1 LKLIQALLLPAIFVL
16 TACGGGSDGAAERL
30 DFACARVMDPA
41 ELGNTLGL
49 TNNANIWLNPNGTAP
64 LSARLQFCTPEP
76 GRVTLTVLGKAPDLT
91 DGNLNDDMCS
101 AANPDGIAI
110 SHHFSESASE
120 FDLPVLGLY
129 PNHNNT
135 VVVEF
140 MADSGATTRDEL
152 MIMTAPLPT
161 VNPPAQVTLPI
172 KVEIIENS
180 LPEVAPGVPDSG
192 VYILTQQKSA
202 FDQCGEVRWT
212 YRGEGWQFY
221 ELLPNGNWLGT
232 IITDQLS
239 YHFRGF
245 SEFTMLGEKVSEYL
259 VPNYLHHEVQKLP
272 SGNYLVAS
280 NSVLVT
286 VDDNGALN
294 DDGESEEDTVLEISA
309 ADGNIV
315 RTWDFNAILDPDR
328 TPIPSNGR
336 ADDWLHI
343 NSAVYDDG
351 GTPADL
357 SDDGII
363 ITAQRQSLVAKV
375 GYESG
380 ELVWILGSHEGWN
393 DNDPGIQS
401 KLLDPVDALGDPV
414 DINAEF
420 FWPYGPHAAL
430 AIGAGSIAIFD
441 NGANRGFYG
450 DLAPADIGGPDF
462 SRGVEYLVDEDNMTV
477 QIVWQFDSN
486 KEIFTR
492 ITGDIDYLDN
502 GNYLLG
508 FVGNIPGTPTA
519 NNNPRVIEVG
529 PNGNILFD
537 AVSNRGELEYRVE
550 KIDLYRGQ

>member
-1 LKLIQALLLPAIFVL
+1 MRAIYPVFCLLLATTL
-16 TACGGGSDGAAERL
+16 AGCGGGGSGSGGAA
-30 DFACARVMDPA
+30 DPA
-41 ELGNTLGL
+41 ESLGL
-49 TNNANIWLNPNGTAP
+49 NATNITLDEFDTAP
-64 LSARLQFCTPEP
+64 LAARLTFATPEP
-76 GRVTLTVLGKAPDLT
+76 GTVKLTVVAKP
-91 DGNLNDDMCS
+91 
-101 AANPDGIAI
+101 NPSCAVPEGIEI
-110 SHHFSESASE
+110 SHQFTESAST

-129 PNHNNT
+129 PGHSNT
-135 VVVEF
+135 LIVDF
-140 MADSGATTRDEL
+140 IADSGASTRDEL
-152 MIMTAPLPT
+152 TIATAPLPT

-172 KVEIIENS
+172 KVEIIENN

-192 VYILTQQKSA
+192 LYILTQQKSA
-202 FDQCGEVRWT
+202 FDQCGEVRWF

-232 IITDQLS
+232 VITDQLS

-245 SEFTMLGEKVSEYL
+245 SEFTMLGEKVGEYF
-259 VPNYLHHEVQKLP
+259 VQNYLHHEVQKLP

-286 VDDNGALN
+286 VNENGGLN

-315 RTWDFNAILDPDR
+315 RTWDFNTILDPDR

-343 NSAVYDDG
+343 NSAVYDDA
-351 GTPADL
+351 GTPDILA
-357 SDDGII
+357 DDGII

-375 GYESG
+375 DYETG
-380 ELVWILGSHEGWN
+380 ELIWILGSHEGW
-393 DNDPGIQS
+393 DPNDPNIQS
-401 KLLDPVDALGDPV
+401 KLLDPVDALGDPI
-414 DINAEF
+414 DIDTEY

-430 AIGAGSIAIFD
+430 VMGGGEVAIFD

-450 DLAPADIGGPDF
+450 DLAPADIGDLDF
-462 SRGVEYLVDEDNMTV
+462 SRGIQYLVDEANMTV
-477 QIVWQFDSN
+477 QITWQFDWD
-486 KEIFTR
+486 KRVFTS

-508 FVGNIPGTPTA
+508 FVGNRPGTPA
-519 NNNPRVIEVG
+519 ADDNPRVMEVD
-529 PNGNILFD
+529 PDGNILFN